1 MADYEIREFREGDEQ
16 SLLETFNVVFAGL
29 DPAFVPRTLDEW
41 RWSTHGNPAGWRIW
55 VAQTE
60 GRVVAQ
66 YAAWPMRMNVDGGV
80 RHFAQIIDSMV
91 HPEHRSVL
99 KRPGLF
105 VRTAWDFFDAY
116 GAPDRDLV
124 HYGMPI
130 ANAWR
135 MGKTFLKYELMR
147 THGVLA
153 RVPGPDPGEP
163 GEVEPIGRFDEQARW
178 LYDRCAGDWGVSAL
192 RDAEFWNWRFVDHPR
207 RDYECLGVRDSDGI
221 LRGVAIYRR
230 ADWIVPNM
238 GLVVDWLV
246 PPGEPEVG
254 EALHRALLHRGA
266 RDAVNGMAC
275 LTPDWSPWFERF
287 QDWGWAVHPSEYFM
301 VSRNFHPR
309 YDTLWLRD
317 NWWYQLADLDI
328 V

>member
-1 MADYEIREFREGDEQ
+1 MDYEIREFRDGDEE
-16 SLLETFNVVFAGL
+16 SLLETFNHVFADQ
-29 DPAFVPRTLDEW
+29 DPSFEPRTLDEW

-55 VAQTE
+55 VALHS

-66 YAAWPMRMNVDGGV
+66 YAAWPMRMVTELGE

-91 HPEHRSVL
+91 HPEHRAGL

-116 GAPDRDLV
+116 GAPDKDLV

-130 ANAWR
+130 ENAWR
-135 MGKTFLKYELMR
+135 MGKRFLKYELMR

-153 RVPGPDPGEP
+153 REAGDDPGLP
-163 GEVEPIGRFDEQARW
+163 SEVERIERFDEQARW

-192 RDAEFWNWRFVDHPR
+192 RDEAFWNWRFLDHPR
-207 RDYECLGVRDSDGI
+207 RRYECLGVRDGDGI
-221 LRGVAIYRR
+221 LRGAAIYRQ
-230 ADWIVPNM
+230 ADWVLPNM
-238 GLVVDWLV
+238 GLVIDWLV

-254 EALHRALLHRGA
+254 ELLERGLRSLGA
-266 RDAVNGMAC
+266 RDRVSAMAC

-287 QDWGWAVHPSEYFM
+287 QGWGWRVHPSDYFM
-301 VSRNFHPR
+301 VSRNFHAR
-309 YDTLWLRD
+309 F
-317 NWWYQLADLDI
+317 
-328 V
+328 

>member
-1 MADYEIREFREGDEQ
+1 
-16 SLLETFNVVFAGL
+16 
-29 DPAFVPRTLDEW
+29 
-41 RWSTHGNPAGWRIW
+41 
-55 VAQTE
+55 
-60 GRVVAQ
+60 
-66 YAAWPMRMNVDGGV
+66 
-80 RHFAQIIDSMV
+80 
-91 HPEHRSVL
+91 
-99 KRPGLF
+99 
-105 VRTAWDFFDAY
+105 
-116 GAPDRDLV
+116 V